1 MDPLSSEGSHGKRWM
16 QDHPVPPT
24 QTSEKRALLAW
35 QPIFGD
41 VSEVGDLG
49 IRLVMGYKD
58 DIKTPTHLA
67 TAILSRCG
75 RNKPMVHGNSRRSGI
90 SHPESSG
97 ALKLWQIADEEEGD

>member
-1 MDPLSSEGSHGKRWM
+1 M

-49 IRLVMGYKD
+49 IRLVHGNIG
-58 DIKTPTHLA
+58 DIKDAHPSGYGDFVTLEET
-67 TAILSRCG
+67 SRWFMEFVVDLVSHI
-75 RNKPMVHGNSRRSGI
+75 RNPVV
-90 SHPESSG
+90 
-97 ALKLWQIADEEEGD
+97 L